1 MLFNKATKMVKTP
14 AIQFESSL
22 NLVAIHLLQSKALEQ
37 QPIWFLSPSN
47 RQISSLQVLKL
58 MTKTY
63 DLSGREKGP
72 PKISK
77 LDTINKQINKVIVMS
92 KITELFIATF
102 TFFQVKIFFVL

>member
-1 MLFNKATKMVKTP
+1 MVKTP
-14 AIQFESSL
+14 AIQFESSF
-22 NLVAIHLLQSKALEQ
+22 NLVAIHLLQSNALEQ

-77 LDTINKQINKVIVMS
+77 LDTINKQINKVIV
-92 KITELFIATF
+92 KNNITELFIATF
-102 TFFQVKIFFVL
+102 NYFKQKFFLL

>member
-1 MLFNKATKMVKTP
+1 MRFNKATKMVKTP

-77 LDTINKQINKVIVMS
+77 LDTINKQINKVIVKR
-92 KITELFIATF
+92 KITEFFIATF
-102 TFFQVKIFFVL
+102 TFSKSENLLVL

>member
-1 MLFNKATKMVKTP
+1 
-14 AIQFESSL
+14 
-22 NLVAIHLLQSKALEQ
+22 
-37 QPIWFLSPSN
+37 
-47 RQISSLQVLKL
+47 

-102 TFFQVKIFFVL
+102 TFSK